1 MPGRIIKALKRVGT
15 KNPVFMLDEIDKLAN
30 DFRGD
35 PSSALLEVLDPE
47 QNSTFADNYV
57 ELDFDLS
64 QVFFIATANV
74 LEAIPAALRD
84 RMEIIRLPGYTQLE
98 KRQIARRY
106 LVPRQ
111 ISDNGLGDRKL
122 CIPLPA
128 IDAVIDDYTM
138 EAGVRELDRKIASLC
153 RRLAREELDGT
164 LPPGAV
170 KITPAKVR
178 ELLGARI
185 FRKPAHRNLDAGC
198 ALGLAWTGVGGVTL
212 PVECVAIPGG
222 KGELKLTGSLGK
234 VMQES
239 AGAAFSLVRRHAGKW
254 GVDAGYFNANDF
266 HIHVPDGATP
276 KDGPSAGVTI
286 LSALVSLLKDQPL
299 RPHLAM
305 TGEITL
311 SGKVTAIGG
320 LREKMVAALRA
331 KATRVI
337 IPQENAEEFNEL
349 PPEIRDH
356 LEACFVSNYQ
366 EVLAAAFDLS
376 PAAAA
381 VK

>member
-1 MPGRIIKALKRVGT
+1 M
-15 KNPVFMLDEIDKLAN
+15 
-30 DFRGD
+30 
-35 PSSALLEVLDPE
+35 
-47 QNSTFADNYV
+47 
-57 ELDFDLS
+57 
-64 QVFFIATANV
+64 
-74 LEAIPAALRD
+74 
-84 RMEIIRLPGYTQLE
+84 
-98 KRQIARRY
+98 
-106 LVPRQ
+106 
-111 ISDNGLGDRKL
+111 
-122 CIPLPA
+122 
-128 IDAVIDDYTM
+128 
-138 EAGVRELDRKIASLC
+138 
-153 RRLAREELDGT
+153 
-164 LPPGAV
+164 
-170 KITPAKVR
+170 
-178 ELLGARI
+178 
-185 FRKPAHRNLDAGC
+185 
-198 ALGLAWTGVGGVTL
+198 
-212 PVECVAIPGG
+212 
-222 KGELKLTGSLGK
+222 KLTGSLGK

-239 AGAAFSLVRRHAGKW
+239 AGAAFSLVRRHAAKW
-254 GVDAGYFNANDF
+254 GVNAEYFTTNDF

-356 LEACFVSNYQ
+356 LEACFVSNYL

-376 PAAAA
+376 TAAGAA
-381 VK
+381 K